1 MYTHIHRG
9 LACFWKIN
17 ISSISIHKCR
27 WYVGAPARCIVS
39 AHAGSAVDN
48 SIKMHTHTHT
58 HPRISSVCVSL
69 SLSLSHSLTHSHTH
83 TAQPRTQLY
92 SSYRHS
98 TNLCRR
104 EAPRHTLSVRIE
116 QPREE
121 GSLHRRWGSLGLRRS
136 PGAPPAGLCCCEIW
150 PGT

>member
-9 LACFWKIN
+9 LTCFWKI
-17 ISSISIHKCR
+17 ISSISIHRCR
-27 WYVGAPARCIVS
+27 WYIGAPAKCIVS

-48 SIKMHTHTHT
+48 SIKMYTHTYQN
-58 HPRISSVCVSL
+58 PFSL
-69 SLSLSHSLTHSHTH
+69 RLSLSHSLTH

-104 EAPRHTLSVRIE
+104 EAPRHTPSVRIE